1 MVKIQLLYSL
11 AVAASALAAPSG
23 VLSDLLSSL
32 DKRACSNPSNLLKNV
47 GFESTSIKPWVY
59 APYYPKLTTLKIVDS
74 GYKSNRAVQ
83 LTGLAK
89 AQDEYGYSTL
99 KQNFTNCK
107 LGKYDLS
114 WSMYLPKGAAQGL
127 DPRTP
132 GMTIWIYDS
141 AGDGQAGTLTFGPKS
156 FSSSLGYPVKT
167 ATHKVDQWVNISFT
181 VPYPIH
187 VGKCTLVINWFVPG
201 QEKGKGDGKLALKL
215 DNFVLKPTK

>member
-23 VLSDLLSSL
+23 VLSNLFSSL
-32 DKRACSNPSNLLKNV
+32 DKRACTNPSNLLKNV

-59 APYYPKLTTLKIVDS
+59 APYYPKLTSLKIVNS
-74 GYKSNRAVQ
+74 GYKSSKAVQ

-89 AQDEYGYSTL
+89 TQDEYGYSTL

-127 DPRTP
+127 DPRNP
-132 GMTIWIYDS
+132 SMSIWVYDS
-141 AGDGQAGTLTFGPKS
+141 KGDGRVGTLAFGPNS
-156 FSSSLGYPVKT
+156 FSSSLGYPVKQ
-167 ATHKVDQWVNISFT
+167 ATHKVDQWVNLSFT
-181 VPYPIH
+181 LPYPIN
-187 VGKCTLVINWFVPG
+187 VGKCTLVINWVVPG
-201 QEKGKGDGKLALKL
+201 QEKGKGDGKLTLKL